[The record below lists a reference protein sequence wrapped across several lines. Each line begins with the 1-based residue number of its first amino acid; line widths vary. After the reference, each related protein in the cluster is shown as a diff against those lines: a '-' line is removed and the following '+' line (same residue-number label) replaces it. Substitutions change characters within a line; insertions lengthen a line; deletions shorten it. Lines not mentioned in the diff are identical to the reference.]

1 MANGCFFNFLLILVA
16 LQEEQEAIIKSKEK
30 SGEEEVLSWA
40 DAKKMP
46 ITSRVIQ
53 ETLRVASIL
62 SFTFREAVEDVEYEG
77 RFQLSQISDK
87 KLSLTYAYVFVSMLI
102 NLSPF
107 FFSSLQGT
115 SYQKGGKFCLFS
127 ETFITAQ
134 KFSQTLKN
142 LTPRDLR

>member
-1 MANGCFFNFLLILVA
+1 MANGCFFNFFLLILVA

-40 DAKKMP
+40 DTKKMP

-102 NLSPF
+102 IFPHFYFHLSRVPHTKRVESF
-107 FFSSLQGT
+107 ASFQKHSSQ
-115 SYQKGGKFCLFS
+115 
-127 ETFITAQ
+127 
-134 KFSQTLKN
+134 
-142 LTPRDLR
+142 PRNFPRP